1 MAALVMECDEIA
13 GYGSAG
19 YVLFVLG
26 YAGHEL
32 VFKIPVFCDHLT
44 VVLLGACNTSCS
56 SDNVSGLTVR
66 HSIWH
71 HAGLHIRHACSYSLI
86 PNGTLFGSR
95 PHTGYGQRQQEIPG
109 H

>member
-32 VFKIPVFCDHLT
+32 VFK
-44 VVLLGACNTSCS
+44 CS
-56 SDNVSGLTVR
+56 VIIL
-66 HSIWH
+66 
-71 HAGLHIRHACSYSLI
+71 
-86 PNGTLFGSR
+86 
-95 PHTGYGQRQQEIPG
+95 Q
-109 H
+109 